1 MNTKKRR
8 ASNTKKEDVL
18 YKRGEAYI
26 KQRVQKQMTLF
37 TGKKQRE
44 TEQTEENSEKIH
56 EKGKGEGRWGEDRRR
71 KI

>member
-1 MNTKKRR
+1 MNTKKGGHQ
-8 ASNTKKEDVL
+8 TQKEDVL

-26 KQRVQKQMTLF
+26 KQRVQKQMTLL

-44 TEQTEENSEKIH
+44 TEQIEENSEKIH

-71 KI
+71 KN